1 MTNDDAKIIEEITAD
16 HATMKQVRQSYE
28 AQWNDIVDLVL
39 PRHGGFGRTQD
50 EMNKGRER
58 SQKIFDATTALA
70 LRNFTAAMDS
80 MITPHTQV
88 WHRLSVSD
96 ESLGELDSVKAYL
109 EAVVKILFAVR
120 YRWKAGFAP
129 NIGSAYK
136 SMGAFGQGGMMI
148 EHVVGR
154 GIRYRN
160 IPLSRMYFAENE
172 GGAIDKTH
180 VCWTLT
186 ARQAARRFG
195 RNALSSS
202 MQMILESDPEK
213 TFEFR
218 HVVKPREDYD
228 TRKLDSLNMPFA
240 SYWLDEGGQTI
251 IQRSGFRT
259 FPFAIGRFD
268 LSSDETYAGSPAMDS
283 LPDVRMVNDMAKTNI
298 KGAQKMVDPPLLI
311 SEDGALEG
319 FDLRSG
325 SLNWGGLDNKGQ
337 EMVKAMQMGQQAQ
350 MRRGRSVPTDVA
362 RDDPGRCDRRYPVRL
377 AAQSRDARGR
387 GHSDLAVAA
396 AGRRGCAVRS
406 TCDACGQRRRDRAP
420 ARGHR
425 QRADESIA
433 HARRHV
439 RARRSDGAATADAA
453 DPCCRAGRCRCREG
467 SIGSQPQLTKRTRMT
482 LGQRFH
488 RFWNR
493 RANYRGC
500 FTDPSG
506 KLTKQGEAV
515 LQDLA
520 VFCRAN
526 RSIVTVSP
534 IQRTVDTH
542 ATMLAEGRREVYNR
556 IVQILGMTDEQLT
569 SLKDEADE

>member
-1 MTNDDAKIIEEITAD
+1 MTNDDAKIIDEITAD

-195 RNALSSS
+195 RNALSPS

-325 SLNWGGLDNKGQ
+325 SLNWGGLDGQ
-337 EMVKAMQMGQQAQ
+337 GREMAKPMQMGQQAQ
-350 MRRGRSVPTDVA
+350 IGIEFAKETRESINQSFYVTLFQILVDSGDMTATEVMQRAQEKGILLAPTMGRVQNDMLGSLIEREIDICAEAGQFPPMPPEMIEAGATVDIQYDSPLNRAMRAGEGTAILQWLQQVGAVAQFDQRAMRVVNGEEIVRLLADIGSVPTKA
-362 RDDPGRCDRRYPVRL
+362 LLTRDAMSAQDDQMAQQQQMQQIL
-377 AAQSRDARGR
+377 AAAP
-387 GHSDLAVAA
+387 VAA
-396 AGRRGCAVRS
+396 
-406 TCDACGQRRRDRAP
+406 
-420 ARGHR
+420 
-425 QRADESIA
+425 
-433 HARRHV
+433 
-439 RARRSDGAATADAA
+439 GAAKDLSEANLN
-453 DPCCRAGRCRCREG
+453 
-467 SIGSQPQLTKRTRMT
+467 SQNAR
-482 LGQRFH
+482 
-488 RFWNR
+488 
-493 RANYRGC
+493 
-500 FTDPSG
+500 
-506 KLTKQGEAV
+506 V
-515 LQDLA
+515 
-520 VFCRAN
+520 
-526 RSIVTVSP
+526 
-534 IQRTVDTH
+534 
-542 ATMLAEGRREVYNR
+542 
-556 IVQILGMTDEQLT
+556 
-569 SLKDEADE
+569 

>member
-195 RNALSSS
+195 RNALSPS

-325 SLNWGGLDNKGQ
+325 SLNWGGLDGQ
-337 EMVKAMQMGQQAQ
+337 GREMAKPMQMGQQAQ
-350 MRRGRSVPTDVA
+350 IGIEFAKETRESINQSFYVTLFQILVDSGDMTATEVMQRAQEKGILLAPTMGRVQNDMLGSLIEREIDICAEAGQFPPMPPEMIEAGATVDIQYDSPLNRAMRAGEGTAILQWLQQVGAVAQFDQRAMRVVNGEEIVRLLADIGSVPTKA
-362 RDDPGRCDRRYPVRL
+362 LLTRDAMSAQDDQMAQQQQMQQIL
-377 AAQSRDARGR
+377 AAAP
-387 GHSDLAVAA
+387 VAA
-396 AGRRGCAVRS
+396 
-406 TCDACGQRRRDRAP
+406 
-420 ARGHR
+420 
-425 QRADESIA
+425 
-433 HARRHV
+433 
-439 RARRSDGAATADAA
+439 GAAKDLSEANLN
-453 DPCCRAGRCRCREG
+453 
-467 SIGSQPQLTKRTRMT
+467 SQNAR
-482 LGQRFH
+482 
-488 RFWNR
+488 
-493 RANYRGC
+493 
-500 FTDPSG
+500 
-506 KLTKQGEAV
+506 V
-515 LQDLA
+515 
-520 VFCRAN
+520 
-526 RSIVTVSP
+526 
-534 IQRTVDTH
+534 
-542 ATMLAEGRREVYNR
+542 
-556 IVQILGMTDEQLT
+556 
-569 SLKDEADE
+569 

>member
-325 SLNWGGLDNKGQ
+325 SLNWGGLDGQ
-337 EMVKAMQMGQQAQ
+337 GREMAKPMQMGQQAQ
-350 MRRGRSVPTDVA
+350 IGIEFAKETRESINQSFYVTLFQILVDSGDMTATEVMQRAQEKGILLAPTMGRVQNDMLGSLIEREIDICAEAGQFPPMPPEMIEAGATVDIQYDSPLNRAMRAGEGTAILQWLQQVGAVAQFDQRAMRVVNGEEIVRLLADIGSVPTKA
-362 RDDPGRCDRRYPVRL
+362 LLTRDAMSAQDDQMAQQQQMQQIL
-377 AAQSRDARGR
+377 AAAP
-387 GHSDLAVAA
+387 VAA
-396 AGRRGCAVRS
+396 
-406 TCDACGQRRRDRAP
+406 
-420 ARGHR
+420 
-425 QRADESIA
+425 
-433 HARRHV
+433 
-439 RARRSDGAATADAA
+439 GAAKDLSEANLN
-453 DPCCRAGRCRCREG
+453 
-467 SIGSQPQLTKRTRMT
+467 SQNAR
-482 LGQRFH
+482 
-488 RFWNR
+488 
-493 RANYRGC
+493 
-500 FTDPSG
+500 
-506 KLTKQGEAV
+506 V
-515 LQDLA
+515 
-520 VFCRAN
+520 
-526 RSIVTVSP
+526 
-534 IQRTVDTH
+534 
-542 ATMLAEGRREVYNR
+542 
-556 IVQILGMTDEQLT
+556 
-569 SLKDEADE
+569 

>member
-16 HATMKQVRQSYE
+16 HKTMTQVRQSYE

-50 EMNKGRER
+50 EMSKGRER

-96 ESLGELDSVKAYL
+96 DNLSELDSVKAYL

-120 YRWKAGFAP
+120 YRWKGGFAP

-172 GGAIDKTH
+172 GGAIDKIH

-195 RNALSSS
+195 REALSPS
-202 MQMILESDPEK
+202 MQLILESDPEK
-213 TFEFR
+213 SFEFK
-218 HVVKPREDYD
+218 HVVKPREQYD
-228 TRKLDSLNMPFA
+228 TRKLDSINMPFA
-240 SYWLDEGGQTI
+240 SYWLDEGGQKI
-251 IQRSGFRT
+251 IQHSGFRT

-325 SLNWGGLDNKGQ
+325 SLNWGGLDGQ
-337 EMVKAMQMGQQAQ
+337 GRELVKAMQMGQQAQ
-350 MRRGRSVPTDVA
+350 IGIEFAKETRESINQSFYVTLFQILVDSGCMTATEVMQRAQEKGILLAPTMGRVQNDMLGALIEREIDICAEAGQFPQMPPEMIEAGATVDIEYDSPLNRAMRAGEGTAILQWLQQVAAVAQFDQRANRVVNGEEIVRLLADIGSVPTKA
-362 RDDPGRCDRRYPVRL
+362 LLTRDAMTAQDDQIAQQQQMQQIL
-377 AAQSRDARGR
+377 AAAP
-387 GHSDLAVAA
+387 VAA
-396 AGRRGCAVRS
+396 
-406 TCDACGQRRRDRAP
+406 
-420 ARGHR
+420 
-425 QRADESIA
+425 
-433 HARRHV
+433 
-439 RARRSDGAATADAA
+439 GAAKDLSEANLN
-453 DPCCRAGRCRCREG
+453 
-467 SIGSQPQLTKRTRMT
+467 SQNAR
-482 LGQRFH
+482 
-488 RFWNR
+488 
-493 RANYRGC
+493 
-500 FTDPSG
+500 
-506 KLTKQGEAV
+506 V
-515 LQDLA
+515 
-520 VFCRAN
+520 
-526 RSIVTVSP
+526 
-534 IQRTVDTH
+534 
-542 ATMLAEGRREVYNR
+542 
-556 IVQILGMTDEQLT
+556 
-569 SLKDEADE
+569 

>member
-1 MTNDDAKIIEEITAD
+1 MTNDDAKIIDEITAD

-350 MRRGRSVPTDVA
+350 IGIEFAKETRESINQSFYVTLFQILVDSGDMTATEVMQRAQEKGILLAPTMGRVQNDMLGSLIEREIDICAEAGQFPPMSPEMIQAGATVDIQYDSPLNRAMRAGEGTAILQWLQQVGAVAQFDQRAMRVVNGEEIVRLLADIGSVPTKA
-362 RDDPGRCDRRYPVRL
+362 LLTRDAMSAQDDQMAQQQQMQQIL
-377 AAQSRDARGR
+377 AAAP
-387 GHSDLAVAA
+387 VAA
-396 AGRRGCAVRS
+396 
-406 TCDACGQRRRDRAP
+406 
-420 ARGHR
+420 
-425 QRADESIA
+425 
-433 HARRHV
+433 
-439 RARRSDGAATADAA
+439 GAAKDLSEANLN
-453 DPCCRAGRCRCREG
+453 
-467 SIGSQPQLTKRTRMT
+467 SQNAR
-482 LGQRFH
+482 
-488 RFWNR
+488 
-493 RANYRGC
+493 
-500 FTDPSG
+500 
-506 KLTKQGEAV
+506 V
-515 LQDLA
+515 
-520 VFCRAN
+520 
-526 RSIVTVSP
+526 
-534 IQRTVDTH
+534 
-542 ATMLAEGRREVYNR
+542 
-556 IVQILGMTDEQLT
+556 
-569 SLKDEADE
+569 

>member
-195 RNALSSS
+195 RNALSPS

-268 LSSDETYAGSPAMDS
+268 LSSDETYAGSPAMAA
-283 LPDVRMVNDMAKTNI
+283 LPEVRRVHDMAKTNI

-325 SLNWGGLDNKGQ
+325 SLNWGGLDGQ
-337 EMVKAMQMGQQAQ
+337 GREMAKPMQMGQQAQ
-350 MRRGRSVPTDVA
+350 IGIEFAKETRESINQSFYVTLFQILVDSGDMTATEVMQRAQEKGILLAPTMGRVQNDMLGSLIEREIDICAEAGQFPPMPPEMIEAGATVDIQYDSPLNRAMRAGEGTAILQWLQQVGAVAQFDQRAMRVVNGEEIVRLLADIGSVPTKA
-362 RDDPGRCDRRYPVRL
+362 LLTRDAMSAQDDQMAQQQQMQQIL
-377 AAQSRDARGR
+377 AAAP
-387 GHSDLAVAA
+387 VAA
-396 AGRRGCAVRS
+396 
-406 TCDACGQRRRDRAP
+406 
-420 ARGHR
+420 
-425 QRADESIA
+425 
-433 HARRHV
+433 
-439 RARRSDGAATADAA
+439 GAAKDLSEANLN
-453 DPCCRAGRCRCREG
+453 
-467 SIGSQPQLTKRTRMT
+467 SQNAR
-482 LGQRFH
+482 
-488 RFWNR
+488 
-493 RANYRGC
+493 
-500 FTDPSG
+500 
-506 KLTKQGEAV
+506 V
-515 LQDLA
+515 
-520 VFCRAN
+520 
-526 RSIVTVSP
+526 
-534 IQRTVDTH
+534 
-542 ATMLAEGRREVYNR
+542 
-556 IVQILGMTDEQLT
+556 
-569 SLKDEADE
+569 